1 MLSTPQHCQYQ
12 ENQRKAVKLLP
23 MKGNYRDT
31 AAKEIYDPGLGLGP
45 RKTTA
50 SRKI

>member
-1 MLSTPQHCQYQ
+1 
-12 ENQRKAVKLLP
+12 

-31 AAKEIYDPGLGLGP
+31 GAKEIYDPGLGLGP